1 MLGTDTNDLVRAM
14 QIIDSHNTVKEL
26 LNSKQGVRVKQLEL
40 EVTDTNDIVLGTVKI
55 DEHGNSL
62 MYWNGKL

>member
-1 MLGTDTNDLVRAM
+1 MLGTDTADLVRAM

>member
-1 MLGTDTNDLVRAM
+1 MIGTDTGDLVRAM
-14 QIIDSHNTVKEL
+14 QIVETHNTVKEL

-55 DEHGNSL
+55 DEHGNSI